1 MLNTLTVW
9 NFALLEHIQIEFD
22 KGLNILTGET
32 GAGKSILIDALGAML
47 GNRLS
52 TELIRHGR
60 EWLRVEAVFS
70 LEDQPNVVAFLEE
83 NAIDTAENELIITR
97 QITSSGR
104 GSILINGCHTTLAVL
119 KNLGGLLV
127 DVHGQNENLSLL
139 KQENQFQ
146 LVDGYGRELGS
157 ALAEYRELYKAL
169 KEAEGKLSEKENASR
184 DYEQRLDMLRWQI
197 QEIEAAQLQENEDE
211 ELQRQIN
218 KLSNAEKISRYAG
231 EACGLLY
238 GGGGNN
244 GIGVV
249 SGLEE
254 AVESLKA
261 LSRFD
266 DALEEV
272 IRVLGE
278 AAIQVKE
285 AGYEVRDYAESMEF
299 DPRLLDRLQ
308 SRMDVI
314 DKLRRKYGAT
324 IGDILAY
331 YDKCQQE
338 LADIENYDEDIA
350 RLQEAVNG
358 AREAARKAAGRVTE
372 LRRAAAGDLS
382 DAIEGHLTA
391 LGMPDACFVI
401 DVQPSESLGA
411 SGGDRLEILFS
422 ANPGQEP
429 KPIQKV
435 ASGGELSRIALA
447 IKTVTAS
454 RDTSPASMVF
464 DEIDTGIGGK
474 TAQMVAERIA
484 MAAAGKQVLCITHL
498 PQIACMADNHLYIS
512 KHVADNQTSTEVR
525 SLSEGERI
533 NEIARMASG
542 ANVSSASL
550 DNAREMIA
558 YAKIKKEGYRKHG

>member
-47 GNRLS
+47 GSRLS

-60 EWLRVEAVFS
+60 DWLRVEAVFS
-70 LEDQPNVVAFLEE
+70 LEDQPGVVAFLEE

-139 KQENQFQ
+139 KLENQFQ
-146 LVDGYGRELGS
+146 LVDGSSEKLCRE
-157 ALAEYRELYKAL
+157 LAEYRDLYKAL
-169 KEAEGKLSEKENASR
+169 KEAEARLSEKENASR

-218 KLSNAEKISRYAG
+218 KLSNAEKISRYAS

-238 GGGGNN
+238 GGGSN

-254 AVESLKA
+254 AVDSLKA

-266 DALEEV
+266 DALEDA

-324 IGDILAY
+324 IEDILAY

-350 RLQEAVNG
+350 RLQEAVAK
-358 AREAARKAAGRVTE
+358 AREAASQAAGRVTE

-391 LGMPDACFVI
+391 LGMPDARFVI
-401 DVQPSESLGA
+401 SVQPSESLGA

-454 RDTSPASMVF
+454 RDASPASMVF

-484 MAAAGKQVLCITHL
+484 MAAASKQVLCITHL

-558 YAKIKKEGYRKHG
+558 YAKIKKEGYRKNG

>member
-47 GNRLS
+47 GSRLS
-52 TELIRHGR
+52 TELIRQGR
-60 EWLRVEAVFS
+60 DWLRVEAVFS
-70 LEDQPNVVAFLEE
+70 LEDQPGVVAFLEE

-139 KQENQFQ
+139 KLENQFQ
-146 LVDGYGRELGS
+146 LVDGSSEKLSRE
-157 ALAEYRELYKAL
+157 LAEYRDLYKAL
-169 KEAEGKLSEKENASR
+169 KEAEARLSEKENASR

-218 KLSNAEKISRYAG
+218 KLSNAEKISRYAS

-238 GGGGNN
+238 GGGSN

-254 AVESLKA
+254 TVDSLKA

-266 DALEEV
+266 DALEDA

-324 IGDILAY
+324 IEDILAY

-350 RLQEAVNG
+350 RLQEAVAK
-358 AREAARKAAGRVTE
+358 AREAASQAAGRVTE

-391 LGMPDACFVI
+391 LGMPDARFVI
-401 DVQPSESLGA
+401 SVQPSESLGA

-454 RDTSPASMVF
+454 RDASPASMVF

-484 MAAAGKQVLCITHL
+484 MAAASKQVLCITHL

-558 YAKIKKEGYRKHG
+558 YAKIKKEGYRKNG

>member
-47 GNRLS
+47 GSRLS
-52 TELIRHGR
+52 TDLIRSGR
-60 EWLRVEAVFS
+60 DWLRVEAVFS
-70 LEDQPNVVAFLEE
+70 LEEQPKVTAFLAA
-83 NAIDTAENELIITR
+83 NAIDTAEGELIITR

-119 KNLGGLLV
+119 KNLGSLLV

-139 KQENQFQ
+139 KQENQFA
-146 LVDGYGRELGS
+146 LVDESGS
-157 ALAEYRELYKAL
+157 GLKKALAVYASRYEAF
-169 KEAEGKLSEKENASR
+169 KEAEKQLAEKRAASS

-211 ELQRQIN
+211 ELQKSIN
-218 KLSNAEKISRYAG
+218 KLSNAEKISRHINN
-231 EACGLLY
+231 ACELLY
-238 GGGGNN
+238 GGSRN
-244 GIGVV
+244 GIGAV

-254 AVESLKA
+254 AVESLRA

-266 DALEEV
+266 DSLEETV
-272 IRVLGE
+272 KILSE
-278 AAIQVKE
+278 AAVQVKE
-285 AGYEVRDYAESMEF
+285 AGYEVRDYADSLEF
-299 DPRLLDRLQ
+299 DPRLLDKLQ
-308 SRMDVI
+308 GRMDVI
-314 DKLRRKYGAT
+314 DRLRKKYGAT

-331 YDKCQQE
+331 YDRCQQE
-338 LADIENYDEDIA
+338 LANIENYDEDIA
-350 RLQEAVNG
+350 ALAASAAELKKG
-358 AREAARKAAGRVTE
+358 AEEAAVRVTE
-372 LRRAAAGDLS
+372 LRQEAAGELS
-382 DAIEGHLTA
+382 SSIEGHLTA
-391 LGMPDACFVI
+391 LGMPDARFIIAV
-401 DVQPSESLGA
+401 EEAGSLGA
-411 SGGDRLEILFS
+411 NGQDRLEILFS

-429 KPIQKV
+429 RPIQKV

-464 DEIDTGIGGK
+464 DEIDTGVGGK
-474 TAQMVAERIA
+474 TARMVAERIA
-484 MAAAGKQVLCITHL
+484 MAAVDKQVLCITHL

-512 KHVADNQTSTEVR
+512 KHVMDNQTSTVVR
-525 SLSEGERI
+525 SLSQGERI

-542 ANVSSASL
+542 ANVSSAAL
-550 DNAREMIA
+550 DNAREMLS
-558 YAKIKKEGYRKHG
+558 YAKLKKEEYSKNG

>member
-146 LVDGYGRELGS
+146 LVDGCGRELGS

-238 GGGGNN
+238 GGGNN

-266 DALEEV
+266 DAMEEV

-391 LGMPDACFVI
+391 LGMPDARFVI

>member
-139 KQENQFQ
+139 KLENQFQ
-146 LVDGYGRELGS
+146 LVDGSSEKLGRE
-157 ALAEYRELYKAL
+157 LAEYRDLYKAL
-169 KEAEGKLSEKENASR
+169 KEAEARLSEKENASR

-218 KLSNAEKISRYAG
+218 KLSNAEKISRYAS

-238 GGGGNN
+238 GGGSN

-254 AVESLKA
+254 AVDSLKA

-266 DALEEV
+266 DALEDA

-324 IGDILAY
+324 IEDILAY

-350 RLQEAVNG
+350 RLQEAVAK
-358 AREAARKAAGRVTE
+358 AREAASQAAGRVTE

-411 SGGDRLEILFS
+411 SGGDRMEILFS

-454 RDTSPASMVF
+454 RDASPASMVF

-484 MAAAGKQVLCITHL
+484 MAAASKQVLCITHL

-558 YAKIKKEGYRKHG
+558 YAKIKKEGYRKNG

>member
-47 GNRLS
+47 GSRLS

-60 EWLRVEAVFS
+60 DWLRVEAVFS
-70 LEDQPNVVAFLEE
+70 LEDQPGVVAFLEE

-139 KQENQFQ
+139 KLENQFQ
-146 LVDGYGRELGS
+146 LVDGSSEKLGRE
-157 ALAEYRELYKAL
+157 LAEYRDLYKAL
-169 KEAEGKLSEKENASR
+169 KEAEARLSEKENASR

-218 KLSNAEKISRYAG
+218 KLSNAEKISRYAS

-238 GGGGNN
+238 GGGSN

-254 AVESLKA
+254 AVDSLKA

-266 DALEEV
+266 DALEDA

-324 IGDILAY
+324 IEDILAY

-350 RLQEAVNG
+350 RLQEAVAK
-358 AREAARKAAGRVTE
+358 AREAASQAAGRVTE

-391 LGMPDACFVI
+391 LGMPDARFVI
-401 DVQPSESLGA
+401 SVQPSESLGA
-411 SGGDRLEILFS
+411 SGGDRLAILFS
-422 ANPGQEP
+422 ANPGHEP
-429 KPIQKV
+429 KPIQTV

-454 RDTSPASMVF
+454 RDASPASMVF

-484 MAAAGKQVLCITHL
+484 MAAASKQVLCITHL

-558 YAKIKKEGYRKHG
+558 YAKIKKEGYRKNG

>member
-47 GNRLS
+47 GSRLS
-52 TELIRHGR
+52 TELIRQGR
-60 EWLRVEAVFS
+60 DWLRVEAVFS
-70 LEDQPNVVAFLEE
+70 LEDQPGVVAFLEE

-104 GSILINGCHTTLAVL
+104 GSILINSCHTTLAVL

-127 DVHGQNENLSLL
+127 DVQGQNENLSLL
-139 KQENQFQ
+139 KLENQFQ
-146 LVDGYGRELGS
+146 LVDGSSEKLGRE
-157 ALAEYRELYKAL
+157 LAEYRDLYKAL
-169 KEAEGKLSEKENASR
+169 KEAEARLSEKANASR

-218 KLSNAEKISRYAG
+218 KLSNAEKISRYAS

-238 GGGGNN
+238 GGGSN

-254 AVESLKA
+254 AVDSLKA

-266 DALEEV
+266 DALEDA

-324 IGDILAY
+324 IEDILAY

-350 RLQEAVNG
+350 RLQEAVAK
-358 AREAARKAAGRVTE
+358 AREAASQAAGRVTE

-391 LGMPDACFVI
+391 LGMPDARFVI
-401 DVQPSESLGA
+401 SVQPSESLGA

-454 RDTSPASMVF
+454 RDASPASMVF

-484 MAAAGKQVLCITHL
+484 MAAASKQVLCITHL

-558 YAKIKKEGYRKHG
+558 YAKIKKEGYRKNG

>member
-47 GNRLS
+47 GSRLS
-52 TELIRHGR
+52 TELIRQGR
-60 EWLRVEAVFS
+60 DWLRVEAVFS
-70 LEDQPNVVAFLEE
+70 LEDQPGVVAFLEE

-218 KLSNAEKISRYAG
+218 KLSNAEKISRYAS

-238 GGGGNN
+238 GGGSN

-254 AVESLKA
+254 AVDSLKA

-266 DALEEV
+266 DALEDA

-324 IGDILAY
+324 IEDILAY

-350 RLQEAVNG
+350 RLQEAVAK
-358 AREAARKAAGRVTE
+358 AREAASQAAGRVTE

-391 LGMPDACFVI
+391 LGMPDARFVI
-401 DVQPSESLGA
+401 SVQPSESLGA

-454 RDTSPASMVF
+454 RDASPASMVF

-484 MAAAGKQVLCITHL
+484 MAAASKQVLCITHL

-512 KHVADNQTSTEVR
+512 KHVADNQISTEVR

-558 YAKIKKEGYRKHG
+558 YAKIKKEGYRKNG

>member
-47 GNRLS
+47 GSRLS
-52 TELIRHGR
+52 TDLIRHGR

-70 LEDQPNVVAFLEE
+70 LEDQPGVVAFLEE
-83 NAIDTAENELIITR
+83 NAIDTADNELIITR

-119 KNLGGLLV
+119 KNLGSLLV

-139 KQENQFQ
+139 KQENQFA
-146 LVDGYGRELGS
+146 LVDGSSEELGR
-157 ALAEYRELYKAL
+157 ALAGYRELYKAL
-169 KEAEGKLSEKENASR
+169 KEAEGTLREKETASR

-197 QEIEAAQLQENEDE
+197 QEIEAAQLQPDEDE

-218 KLSNAEKISRYAG
+218 KLANAEKISRHAG
-231 EACGLLY
+231 EACQLLY
-238 GGGGNN
+238 GGGHS

-266 DALEEV
+266 DALEDV
-272 IRVLGE
+272 VRVLGE

-299 DPRLLDRLQ
+299 DPRLLDKMQ
-308 SRMDVI
+308 GRMDVI

-324 IGDILAY
+324 IEDILAY

-350 RLQEAVNG
+350 RLQEAVAG
-358 AREAARKAAGRVTE
+358 AKAAARQAADGVTE
-372 LRRAAAGDLS
+372 LRRKAAEDLS
-382 DAIEGHLTA
+382 GAIEGHLTA
-391 LGMPDACFVI
+391 LGMPDARFLISVT
-401 DVQPSESLGA
+401 PAESLGA

-558 YAKIKKEGYRKHG
+558 CAKRKKEGYRKNG

>member
-47 GNRLS
+47 GSRLS

-60 EWLRVEAVFS
+60 DWLRVEAVFS
-70 LEDQPNVVAFLEE
+70 LEDQPGVVAFLEE

-139 KQENQFQ
+139 KLENQFQ
-146 LVDGYGRELGS
+146 LVAGSSEKLGRE
-157 ALAEYRELYKAL
+157 LAEYRDLYKAL
-169 KEAEGKLSEKENASR
+169 KEAEARLSEKENASR

-218 KLSNAEKISRYAG
+218 KLSNAEKISRYAS

-238 GGGGNN
+238 GGGSN

-254 AVESLKA
+254 AVDSLKA

-266 DALEEV
+266 DALEDA

-391 LGMPDACFVI
+391 LGMPDARFVI

>member
-47 GNRLS
+47 GSRLS

-60 EWLRVEAVFS
+60 DWLRVEAVFS
-70 LEDQPNVVAFLEE
+70 LEDQPGVVAFLEE

-139 KQENQFQ
+139 KLENQFQ
-146 LVDGYGRELGS
+146 LVDGSSEKLGRE
-157 ALAEYRELYKAL
+157 LAEYRDLYKAL
-169 KEAEGKLSEKENASR
+169 KEAEARLSEKENASR

-218 KLSNAEKISRYAG
+218 KLSNAEKISRYAS

-238 GGGGNN
+238 GGGSN

-254 AVESLKA
+254 AVDSLKA

-266 DALEEV
+266 DALEDA

-324 IGDILAY
+324 IEDILAY

-350 RLQEAVNG
+350 RLQEAVAK
-358 AREAARKAAGRVTE
+358 AREAASQAAGRVTE

-391 LGMPDACFVI
+391 LGMPDARFVI
-401 DVQPSESLGA
+401 SVQPSESLGA

-454 RDTSPASMVF
+454 RDASPASMVF

-484 MAAAGKQVLCITHL
+484 MAAASKQVLCITHL

-550 DNAREMIA
+550 DNAREMIS
-558 YAKIKKEGYRKHG
+558 YAKIKKEGYRKNG

>member
-47 GNRLS
+47 GSRLS
-52 TELIRHGR
+52 TELIRQGR
-60 EWLRVEAVFS
+60 DWLRVEAVFS
-70 LEDQPNVVAFLEE
+70 LEDQPGVVAFLEE

-139 KQENQFQ
+139 KLENQFQ
-146 LVDGYGRELGS
+146 LVDGSSEKLGRE
-157 ALAEYRELYKAL
+157 LAEYRDLYKAL
-169 KEAEGKLSEKENASR
+169 KEAEARLSEKENASR

-218 KLSNAEKISRYAG
+218 KLSNAEKISRYAS

-238 GGGGNN
+238 GGGSN

-254 AVESLKA
+254 AVDSLKA

-266 DALEEV
+266 DALEDA

-278 AAIQVKE
+278 AVIQVKE

-324 IGDILAY
+324 IEDILAY

-350 RLQEAVNG
+350 RLQEAVAK
-358 AREAARKAAGRVTE
+358 AREAASQAAGRVTE

-391 LGMPDACFVI
+391 LGMPDARFVI
-401 DVQPSESLGA
+401 SVQPSESLGA

-454 RDTSPASMVF
+454 RDASPASMVF

-484 MAAAGKQVLCITHL
+484 MAAASKQVLCITHL

-558 YAKIKKEGYRKHG
+558 YAKIKKEGYRKNG

>member
-47 GNRLS
+47 GSRLS

-60 EWLRVEAVFS
+60 DWLRVEAVFS
-70 LEDQPNVVAFLEE
+70 LEDQPGVVAFLEE

-139 KQENQFQ
+139 KLENQFQ
-146 LVDGYGRELGS
+146 LVDGSSEKLGRE
-157 ALAEYRELYKAL
+157 LAEYRDLYKAL
-169 KEAEGKLSEKENASR
+169 KEAEARLSEKENASR

-218 KLSNAEKISRYAG
+218 KLSNAEKISRYAS

-238 GGGGNN
+238 GGGSN

-254 AVESLKA
+254 AVDSLKA

-266 DALEEV
+266 DALEDA

-278 AAIQVKE
+278 AVIQVKE

-324 IGDILAY
+324 IEDILAY

-350 RLQEAVNG
+350 RLQEAVAK
-358 AREAARKAAGRVTE
+358 AREAASQAAGRVTE

-391 LGMPDACFVI
+391 LGMPDARFVI
-401 DVQPSESLGA
+401 SVQPSESLGA

-454 RDTSPASMVF
+454 RDASPASMVF

-484 MAAAGKQVLCITHL
+484 MAAASKQVLCITHL

-558 YAKIKKEGYRKHG
+558 YAKIKKEGYRKNG

>member
-22 KGLNILTGET
+22 KGLNILTCET

-139 KQENQFQ
+139 KLENQFQ
-146 LVDGYGRELGS
+146 LVDGSSEKLGRE
-157 ALAEYRELYKAL
+157 LAEYRDLYKAL
-169 KEAEGKLSEKENASR
+169 KEAEARLSEKENASR

-218 KLSNAEKISRYAG
+218 KLSNAEKISRYAS

-238 GGGGNN
+238 GGGSN

-254 AVESLKA
+254 AVDSLKA

-266 DALEEV
+266 DALEDA

-324 IGDILAY
+324 IGEILAY

-558 YAKIKKEGYRKHG
+558 YAKIKKEGYRKNG

>member
-47 GNRLS
+47 GSRLS

-60 EWLRVEAVFS
+60 DWLRVEAVFS
-70 LEDQPNVVAFLEE
+70 LEDQPGVVAFLEE

-139 KQENQFQ
+139 KLENQFQ
-146 LVDGYGRELGS
+146 LVDGSSEKLCRE
-157 ALAEYRELYKAL
+157 LAEYRDLYKAL
-169 KEAEGKLSEKENASR
+169 KEAEARLSEKENASR
-184 DYEQRLDMLRWQI
+184 DYEHRLDMLRWQI

-218 KLSNAEKISRYAG
+218 KLSNAEKISRYAS

-238 GGGGNN
+238 GGGSN

-254 AVESLKA
+254 AVDSLKA

-266 DALEEV
+266 DALEDA

-324 IGDILAY
+324 IEDILAY

-350 RLQEAVNG
+350 RLQEAVAK
-358 AREAARKAAGRVTE
+358 AREAASQAAGRVTE

-391 LGMPDACFVI
+391 LGMPDARFVI
-401 DVQPSESLGA
+401 SVQPSESLGA

-454 RDTSPASMVF
+454 RDASPASMVF

-484 MAAAGKQVLCITHL
+484 MAAASKQVLCITHL

-558 YAKIKKEGYRKHG
+558 YAKIKKEGYRKNG

>member
-47 GNRLS
+47 GSRLS
-52 TELIRHGR
+52 TELIRQGR
-60 EWLRVEAVFS
+60 DWLRVEAVFS
-70 LEDQPNVVAFLEE
+70 LEDQPGVVAFLEE

-139 KQENQFQ
+139 KLENQFQ
-146 LVDGYGRELGS
+146 LVDGSSEKLGRE
-157 ALAEYRELYKAL
+157 LAEYRDLYKDL
-169 KEAEGKLSEKENASR
+169 KEAEARLSEKENASR

-218 KLSNAEKISRYAG
+218 KLSNAEKISRYAS

-238 GGGGNN
+238 GGGSN

-254 AVESLKA
+254 AVDSLKA

-266 DALEEV
+266 DALEDA

-278 AAIQVKE
+278 AVIQVKE

-324 IGDILAY
+324 IEDILAY

-350 RLQEAVNG
+350 RLQEAVAK
-358 AREAARKAAGRVTE
+358 AREAASQAAGRVTE

-391 LGMPDACFVI
+391 LGMPDARFVI
-401 DVQPSESLGA
+401 SVQPSESLGA

-454 RDTSPASMVF
+454 RDASPASMVF

-484 MAAAGKQVLCITHL
+484 MAAASKQVLCITHL

-558 YAKIKKEGYRKHG
+558 YAKIKKEGYRKNG

>member
-52 TELIRHGR
+52 TDLIRNGCD
-60 EWLRVEAVFS
+60 WLRVEAVFS
-70 LEDQPNVVAFLEE
+70 LENQPKVESFLQEQLISTE
-83 NAIDTAENELIITR
+83 GGELIITR
-97 QITSSGR
+97 QITRSGR
-104 GSILINGCHTTLAVL
+104 GSILINGSHTTLSVL
-119 KNLGGLLV
+119 KTLGTLLV
-127 DVHGQNENLSLL
+127 DIHGQSENLALL
-139 KQENQFQ
+139 KPENQFA
-146 LVDGYGRELGS
+146 LVDESTEELQQ
-157 ALAEYRELYKAL
+157 ALAAYKEPYYAYQKTAKAL
-169 KEAEGKLSEKENASR
+169 KEKKASSQ

-197 QEIEAAQLQENEDE
+197 KEIEAAELQENEDE
-211 ELQRQIN
+211 ELQRSIN
-218 KLSNAEKISRYAG
+218 KMANAEKISRYIG
-231 EACGLLY
+231 NACELLY
-238 GGGGNN
+238 GGGHSGQ
-244 GIGVV
+244 GAV

-266 DALEEV
+266 DALDNA
-272 IRVLGE
+272 LTALQE
-278 AAIQVKE
+278 AVIQVKE
-285 AGYEVRDYAESMEF
+285 AGYDVRDYADSLEF
-299 DPRLLDRLQ
+299 DSHLLDQ
-308 SRMDVI
+308 QQGRMDVI
-314 DKLRRKYGAT
+314 DKLRKKYGAT
-324 IGDILAY
+324 IADIMAY

-338 LADIENYDEDIA
+338 LANIENYDEDIEVLEKLVSEKRA
-350 RLQEAVNG
+350 LAEAAANELTQRRQEA
-358 AREAARKAAGRVTE
+358 AE
-372 LRRAAAGDLS
+372 LLS
-382 DAIEGHLTA
+382 EKIQVHLTA
-391 LGMPDACFVI
+391 LGMPAAKFQIAVAACENLTV
-401 DVQPSESLGA
+401 LGK
-411 SGGDRLEILFS
+411 DKLEILFS

-447 IKTVTAS
+447 MKAVMAA

-484 MAAAGKQVLCITHL
+484 MVAAGKQVLCITHL

-512 KHVADNQTSTEVR
+512 KYVMDEQTSTCIHALALE
-525 SLSEGERI
+525 ERI

-558 YAKIKKEGYRKHG
+558 YAKLKKEGYKNNG

>member
-47 GNRLS
+47 GSRLS

-60 EWLRVEAVFS
+60 DWLRVEAVFS
-70 LEDQPNVVAFLEE
+70 LEDQPGVVAFLEE

-139 KQENQFQ
+139 KLENQFQ
-146 LVDGYGRELGS
+146 LVDGSSEKLGRE
-157 ALAEYRELYKAL
+157 LAEYRDLYKAL
-169 KEAEGKLSEKENASR
+169 KEVEARLSEKENASR

-218 KLSNAEKISRYAG
+218 KLSNAEKISRYAS

-238 GGGGNN
+238 GGGSN

-254 AVESLKA
+254 AVDSLKA

-266 DALEEV
+266 DALEDA

-324 IGDILAY
+324 IEDILAY

-350 RLQEAVNG
+350 RLQEAVAK
-358 AREAARKAAGRVTE
+358 AREAASQAAGRVTE

-391 LGMPDACFVI
+391 LGMPDARFVI
-401 DVQPSESLGA
+401 SVQPSESLGA

-454 RDTSPASMVF
+454 RDASPASMVF

-484 MAAAGKQVLCITHL
+484 MAAASKQVLCITHL

-558 YAKIKKEGYRKHG
+558 YAKIKKEGYRKNG

>member
-238 GGGGNN
+238 GGGNN

-401 DVQPSESLGA
+401 DVQPSESLW
-411 SGGDRLEILFS
+411 
-422 ANPGQEP
+422 
-429 KPIQKV
+429 

>member
-139 KQENQFQ
+139 KLENQFQ
-146 LVDGYGRELGS
+146 LVDGSSEKLGRE
-157 ALAEYRELYKAL
+157 LAEYRDLYKAL
-169 KEAEGKLSEKENASR
+169 KEAEARLSEKENASR

-218 KLSNAEKISRYAG
+218 KLSNAEKISRYAS

-238 GGGGNN
+238 GGGSN

-254 AVESLKA
+254 AVDSLKA

-266 DALEEV
+266 DALEDA

-558 YAKIKKEGYRKHG
+558 YAKIKKEGYRKNG

>member
-47 GNRLS
+47 GSRLS
-52 TELIRHGR
+52 TDLIRHGR

-70 LEDQPNVVAFLEE
+70 LEDQPGVVAFLEE
-83 NAIDTAENELIITR
+83 NAIDTADNELIITR

-119 KNLGGLLV
+119 KNLGSLLV

-139 KQENQFQ
+139 KQENQFA
-146 LVDGYGRELGS
+146 LVDGSSEKLVR
-157 ALAEYRELYKAL
+157 ALAGYRELYKAL
-169 KEAEGKLSEKENASR
+169 KEAEGTLREKETASR
-184 DYEQRLDMLRWQI
+184 DYEQRLDMLRCQI
-197 QEIEAAQLQENEDE
+197 QEIEAAQLQPDEDE

-218 KLSNAEKISRYAG
+218 KLANAEKISRHAG
-231 EACGLLY
+231 EACQLLY
-238 GGGGNN
+238 GGGHS

-266 DALEEV
+266 DALEDV
-272 IRVLGE
+272 VRVLGE

-299 DPRLLDRLQ
+299 DPRLLDKMQ
-308 SRMDVI
+308 GRMDVI

-324 IGDILAY
+324 IEDILAY

-350 RLQEAVNG
+350 RLQEAVAG
-358 AREAARKAAGRVTE
+358 AKAAARQAADGVTE
-372 LRRAAAGDLS
+372 LRRKAAEDLS
-382 DAIEGHLTA
+382 GAIEGHLTA
-391 LGMPDACFVI
+391 LGMPDARFLISVT
-401 DVQPSESLGA
+401 PAESLGA

-558 YAKIKKEGYRKHG
+558 CAKRKKEGYRKNG

>member
-47 GNRLS
+47 GSRLS
-52 TELIRHGR
+52 TDLIRHGR

-70 LEDQPNVVAFLEE
+70 LEDQPGVVAFLEE
-83 NAIDTAENELIITR
+83 NAIDTADNELIITR

-119 KNLGGLLV
+119 KNLGSLLV

-139 KQENQFQ
+139 KQENQFA
-146 LVDGYGRELGS
+146 LVDGSSEKLVR
-157 ALAEYRELYKAL
+157 ALAGYRELYKAL
-169 KEAEGKLSEKENASR
+169 KEAEGTLREKETASR

-197 QEIEAAQLQENEDE
+197 QEIEAAQLQPDEDE

-218 KLSNAEKISRYAG
+218 KLANAEKISRHAG
-231 EACGLLY
+231 EACQLLY
-238 GGGGNN
+238 GGGHS

-266 DALEEV
+266 DALEDV
-272 IRVLGE
+272 VRVLGE

-299 DPRLLDRLQ
+299 DPRLLDKMQ
-308 SRMDVI
+308 GRMDVI

-324 IGDILAY
+324 IEDILAY

-350 RLQEAVNG
+350 RLQEAV
-358 AREAARKAAGRVTE
+358 ARAKAAARQAADGVTE
-372 LRRAAAGDLS
+372 LRRKAAEDLS
-382 DAIEGHLTA
+382 GAIEGHLTA
-391 LGMPDACFVI
+391 LGMPDARFLISVT
-401 DVQPSESLGA
+401 PAESLGA

-558 YAKIKKEGYRKHG
+558 CAKRKKEGYRKNG

>member
-1 MLNTLTVW
+1 MLNTLTV
-9 NFALLEHIQIEFD
+9 LEHIQIEFD

-47 GNRLS
+47 GSRLS

-60 EWLRVEAVFS
+60 DWLRVEAVFS
-70 LEDQPNVVAFLEE
+70 LEDQPGVVAFLEE

-119 KNLGGLLV
+119 KNLGSLLV

-139 KQENQFQ
+139 KLENQFQ
-146 LVDGYGRELGS
+146 LVDGSSEKLGRE
-157 ALAEYRELYKAL
+157 LAEYRDLYKAL
-169 KEAEGKLSEKENASR
+169 KEAEARLSEKENASR

-218 KLSNAEKISRYAG
+218 KLSNAEKISRYAS

-238 GGGGNN
+238 GGGSN

-254 AVESLKA
+254 AVDSLKA

-266 DALEEV
+266 DALEDA

-324 IGDILAY
+324 IEDILAY

-350 RLQEAVNG
+350 RLQEAVAK
-358 AREAARKAAGRVTE
+358 AREAASQAAGRVTE

-391 LGMPDACFVI
+391 LGMPDARFVI
-401 DVQPSESLGA
+401 SVQPSESLGA

-454 RDTSPASMVF
+454 RDASPASMVF

-484 MAAAGKQVLCITHL
+484 MAAASKQVLCITHL

-558 YAKIKKEGYRKHG
+558 YAKIKKEGYRKNG

>member
-47 GNRLS
+47 GSRLS
-52 TELIRHGR
+52 TELIRQGR
-60 EWLRVEAVFS
+60 DWLRVEAVFS
-70 LEDQPNVVAFLEE
+70 LEDQPGVVAFLEE

-139 KQENQFQ
+139 KLENQFQ
-146 LVDGYGRELGS
+146 LVDGSSEKLGRE
-157 ALAEYRELYKAL
+157 LAEYRDLYKAL
-169 KEAEGKLSEKENASR
+169 KEAEARLSEKENASR

-218 KLSNAEKISRYAG
+218 KLSNAEKISRYAS

-238 GGGGNN
+238 GGGSN

-254 AVESLKA
+254 AVDSLKA

-266 DALEEV
+266 DALEDA

-324 IGDILAY
+324 IEDILAY

-350 RLQEAVNG
+350 RLQEAVAK
-358 AREAARKAAGRVTE
+358 AREAASQAAGRVTE
-372 LRRAAAGDLS
+372 LRWAAAGDLS

-391 LGMPDACFVI
+391 LGMPDARFVI
-401 DVQPSESLGA
+401 SVQPSESLGA

-454 RDTSPASMVF
+454 RDASPASMVF

-484 MAAAGKQVLCITHL
+484 MAAASKQVLCITHL

-558 YAKIKKEGYRKHG
+558 YAKIKKEGYRKNG

>member
-218 KLSNAEKISRYAG
+218 KLSNAEKISRYAR

-238 GGGGNN
+238 GGGNN

-272 IRVLGE
+272 IRVLWE

-484 MAAAGKQVLCITHL
+484 MAAAGKQVLCIT
-498 PQIACMADNHLYIS
+498 
-512 KHVADNQTSTEVR
+512 
-525 SLSEGERI
+525 
-533 NEIARMASG
+533 
-542 ANVSSASL
+542 
-550 DNAREMIA
+550 
-558 YAKIKKEGYRKHG
+558 

>member
-119 KNLGGLLV
+119 KNLGSLLV

-238 GGGGNN
+238 GSGNN

-314 DKLRRKYGAT
+314 DKLCRKYGAT

>member
-47 GNRLS
+47 GSRLS

-60 EWLRVEAVFS
+60 DWLRVEAVFS
-70 LEDQPNVVAFLEE
+70 LEDQPGVVAFLEE

-139 KQENQFQ
+139 KLENQFQ
-146 LVDGYGRELGS
+146 LVDGSSEKLGRE
-157 ALAEYRELYKAL
+157 LAEYRDLYKAL
-169 KEAEGKLSEKENASR
+169 KEAEARLSEKENASR

-218 KLSNAEKISRYAG
+218 KLSNVEKISRYAS

-238 GGGGNN
+238 GGGSN

-254 AVESLKA
+254 AVDSLKA

-266 DALEEV
+266 DALEDA

-324 IGDILAY
+324 IEDILAY

-350 RLQEAVNG
+350 RLQEAVAK
-358 AREAARKAAGRVTE
+358 AREAASQAAGRVTE

-391 LGMPDACFVI
+391 LGMPDARFVI
-401 DVQPSESLGA
+401 SVQPSESLGA

-454 RDTSPASMVF
+454 RDASPASMVF

-484 MAAAGKQVLCITHL
+484 MAAASKQVLCITHL

-558 YAKIKKEGYRKHG
+558 YAKIKKEGYRKNG

>member
-47 GNRLS
+47 GSRLS

-60 EWLRVEAVFS
+60 DWLRVEAVFS
-70 LEDQPNVVAFLEE
+70 LEDQPGVVAFLEE

-139 KQENQFQ
+139 KLENQFQ
-146 LVDGYGRELGS
+146 LVDGSSEKLGRE
-157 ALAEYRELYKAL
+157 LAEYRDLYKAL
-169 KEAEGKLSEKENASR
+169 KEAEARLSEKENASR

-218 KLSNAEKISRYAG
+218 KLSNAEKISRYAS

-238 GGGGNN
+238 GGGSN

-254 AVESLKA
+254 AVDSLKA

-266 DALEEV
+266 DALEDA

-285 AGYEVRDYAESMEF
+285 AGYEERDYAESMEF

-324 IGDILAY
+324 IEDILAY

-350 RLQEAVNG
+350 RLQEAVAK
-358 AREAARKAAGRVTE
+358 AREAASQAAGRVTE

-391 LGMPDACFVI
+391 LGMPDARFVI
-401 DVQPSESLGA
+401 SVQPSESLGA

-422 ANPGQEP
+422 ANPGPEP

-454 RDTSPASMVF
+454 RDASPASMVF

-484 MAAAGKQVLCITHL
+484 MAAASKQVLCITHL

-525 SLSEGERI
+525 SLSEGESI

-558 YAKIKKEGYRKHG
+558 YAKIKKEGYRKNG